1 MTSVTHILQDQGPLL
16 EILLLIRSY
25 NLYLQTEYGKGLA
38 GTPRCVPGPACAG
51 LGQPLGG
58 ARAVGEERG
67 RGARGGGRCAGGS
80 LPRNAGRCAR
90 PSGRR
95 LRPRWWWGGLGCRQ
109 ARGSRAGGVRRLQLR
124 PLGGGRRERCRQRA
138 ASGGRSS
145 AAAPGLA
152 LLPSGLGVHCAAR
165 SHKFYSYS
173 VIPAGLRAWR
183 ITVALSHLRC
193 PQTAENIIFLKSA
206 TIFPVTSYNCMPKG
220 AVTFDD
226 VQVNFTEEE
235 WESLDPSQKNLYK
248 NVMLETFL
256 NLNALGSNWED
267 HDIEEHF
274 ENSRRFKSHHN
285 SSSDK
290 PVSRG
295 KNTTSAQRDP
305 DRALSSQELSSS
317 LGHDPF
323 ILCLHPE
330 LILCHSAPHPNSVWR
345 ELISQKFHH
354 TSSPL
359 AARILE
365 PERQGGRNGWAH

>member
-38 GTPRCVPGPACAG
+38 GTPRWVPGPACAG

-80 LPRNAGRCAR
+80 LPRNAGLCAR

-124 PLGGGRRERCRQRA
+124 PLGGGRREQCRQRA
-138 ASGGRSS
+138 ASGGRSA

-165 SHKFYSYS
+165 SHRFYSYS

-235 WESLDPSQKNLYK
+235 WESLDPSPKNLYK

-274 ENSRRFKSHHN
+274 ENSRRFKSI
-285 SSSDK
+285 SSGSQD
-290 PVSRG
+290 PGAGTTVCEEWSGPLRSRKVLLYCDVQLLVWMASRSFV
-295 KNTTSAQRDP
+295 KNNGLQGP
-305 DRALSSQELSSS
+305 NDRQTKSSYGQPSYPRIR
-317 LGHDPF
+317 PF
-323 ILCLHPE
+323 RGIKGL
-330 LILCHSAPHPNSVWR
+330 
-345 ELISQKFHH
+345 
-354 TSSPL
+354 PL
-359 AARILE
+359 FLL
-365 PERQGGRNGWAH
+365 NFY